1 METSGPG
8 DITAGNINS
17 AFVCGIP
24 LAGQVGFGSEE
35 AHMADPNSIR
45 ERNPMR
51 DDQDV
56 DPMNEEDLV
65 GQADEDDLDD
75 IDDMEEDD
83 DDLEA

>member
-1 METSGPG
+1 
-8 DITAGNINS
+8 
-17 AFVCGIP
+17 
-24 LAGQVGFGSEE
+24 
-35 AHMADPNSIR
+35 MANDPNSIR
-45 ERNPMR
+45 ERKPMR